1 LTRASRHISTKDRV
15 LDTGPARL
23 IAIAGSQAGRK
34 FKIGDHAVIGR
45 SGDASVTLEDP
56 EVSRSHAR
64 VSKSDLGAYLLEDL
78 GSKNGTQVNG
88 LPITR
93 HLLSFGDKIQ
103 VGPHVM
109 LLFVPFDPIEDQ
121 LLQRQ
126 RLEALGRVG
135 AGVAHDLNNML
146 GAIGA
151 SIDYLGKLP
160 AERMLN
166 SEEVRECFEDIR
178 LASSQASELT
188 RGILK
193 FARGR
198 AQAHSPVD
206 LSGLCNDV
214 MRLIRHTFDRAIQIE
229 SKIYPGLS
237 VRGDQAELHQ
247 VLMNLC
253 LNARDAMPRGG
264 VLRVSARAI
273 APGTE
278 ALPEQLNAEL
288 THLVLSVED
297 TGVGMDEAT
306 RGRIFEA
313 FFTTKRE
320 GAGFGL
326 GLATVKEVVAFHG
339 GQIRIETEE
348 GKGTR
353 FLVFLPM
360 HESDHDLRKVTGAHE
375 PLQSS
380 SSRGLI
386 LLVDDEEV
394 VRRSFARLLR
404 QAGHLVVEAPDGVKA
419 VETYRQAYPRPNLV
433 ILDLDMPVLSGE
445 ETQDRLLDVD
455 PHARILFVS
464 GHDEPTRESAV
475 HARGALGFLRKPCK
489 VQVLLGAVSD
499 ALGDAEVHIDHEE
512 RTRPV

>member
-1 LTRASRHISTKDRV
+1 M

-34 FKIGDHAVIGR
+34 FKIGDLAVIGR
-45 SGDASVTLEDP
+45 GGDTAVTLEDP
-56 EVSRSHAR
+56 EVSRNHAR
-64 VSKSDLGAYLLEDL
+64 VSKSDVGAYLLEDL

-109 LLFVPFDPIEDQ
+109 LLFAPFDPIEDQ

-151 SIDYLGKLP
+151 SIDYLSKLP
-160 AERMLN
+160 AERTL
-166 SEEVRECFEDIR
+166 SHEEVRECFEDIR
-178 LASSQASELT
+178 LAAGQASELT

-198 AQAHSPVD
+198 AQAHSTVD
-206 LSGLCNDV
+206 LSGLVSDV

-253 LNARDAMPRGG
+253 LNARDAMPHGG
-264 VLRVSARAI
+264 VLRVSASAVT
-273 APGTE
+273 PDV
-278 ALPEQLNAEL
+278 ALPAELNAGVP
-288 THLVLSVED
+288 HLVLSVED

-306 RGRIFEA
+306 RARIFEA

-326 GLATVKEVVAFHG
+326 GLATVKEVVTFHG
-339 GQIRIETEE
+339 GQIRILSEE
-348 GKGTR
+348 GEGTR

-360 HESDHDLRKVTGAHE
+360 QQSSAESASVTGARDAQ
-375 PLQSS
+375 LS

-404 QAGHLVVEAPDGVKA
+404 QAGHLVLEASDGVKA
-419 VETYRQAYPRPNLV
+419 VEAYRQAFPRPNLV
-433 ILDLDMPVLSGE
+433 ILDLDMPVLTGE
-445 ETQDRLLDVD
+445 ETQERLLGVD
-455 PHARILFVS
+455 PSARILFVS
-464 GHDEPTRESAV
+464 GHDEPSREAAV

-489 VQVLLGAVSD
+489 VNVLLGAVSD
-499 ALGDAEVHIDHEE
+499 AMGTKEDRTEHEE